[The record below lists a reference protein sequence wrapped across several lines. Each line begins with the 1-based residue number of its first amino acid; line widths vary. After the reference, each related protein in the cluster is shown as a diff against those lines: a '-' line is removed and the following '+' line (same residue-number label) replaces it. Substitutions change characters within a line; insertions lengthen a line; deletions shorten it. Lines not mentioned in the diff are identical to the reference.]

1 MQHQRPSRAQN
12 KQIKLVL
19 VFLKKEN
26 TGRGNISQANTPN
39 RLNAVLLGSET
50 RQERPLSPSTQHG
63 TWGAG
68 GGVGWSVGWDERAV
82 KESHAGQHTSETHSV
97 GKFSVAGEEAVE
109 AAAPH
114 PRPRPRPTAVT
125 QRLECHFSR
134 GHV

>member
-68 GGVGWSVGWDERAV
+68 GGVGWGGVLLASAISKEENRHLVWKQKSKAV
-82 KESHAGQHTSETHSV
+82 FILRLQYHLHS
-97 GKFSVAGEEAVE
+97 
-109 AAAPH
+109 
-114 PRPRPRPTAVT
+114 
-125 QRLECHFSR
+125 
-134 GHV
+134 